1 MRFGN
6 ENDPGI
12 DAGDKA
18 SMTNQTARRMDMFKV
33 GQDYKITMIV
43 AGRGGEWTDEYGQ
56 WTVAAVDGTLIKL
69 SNPHSKDKIVNTAS
83 WHFVSA
89 EPAN

>member
-1 MRFGN
+1 MHFGN
-6 ENDPGI
+6 ENGSGN
-12 DAGDKA
+12 DAGDKT
-18 SMTNQTARRMDMFKV
+18 SMTKKAAKRTGMFKV
-33 GQDYKITMIV
+33 GQEYKITMIV
-43 AGRGGEWTDEYGQ
+43 ASGGEWTDEYGQ